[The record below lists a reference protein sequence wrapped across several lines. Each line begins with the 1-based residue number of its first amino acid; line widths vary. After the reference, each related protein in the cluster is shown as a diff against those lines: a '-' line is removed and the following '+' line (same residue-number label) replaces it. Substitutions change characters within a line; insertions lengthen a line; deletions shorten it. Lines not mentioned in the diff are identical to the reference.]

1 MNAKDRDRSLRESL
15 KAIEKAFGAGAA
27 YQLGEV
33 GPPEPIEVFSSG
45 SLGVDAATGVGG
57 IPRGRITEEFG
68 VESGGKTTLALA
80 TIAEAQRRGEAAVYI
95 DLENSFDPRYAA
107 TLGVDVAKLIVSQPD
122 YAEEALSICE
132 TFILAGAIG
141 IAVLDSVAMLVSKA
155 ELEAEVGDA
164 HVGLQA
170 RLMTQ
175 AMRRLSTA
183 VRKSRICLIFINQLR
198 EKIGVQWGS
207 PETTPGGRALRHM
220 ASLRL
225 DVRRISTLK
234 NGDKP
239 VGARTRVKVVK
250 NKCAAPFGEAE
261 FDILWGQ

>member
-15 KAIEKAFGAGAA
+15 KAIEKAFGPGAA
-27 YQLGEV
+27 CQLGDTE
-33 GPPEPIEVFSSG
+33 PPEPVEVFSSG
-45 SLGVDAATGVGG
+45 SLGLDHATGVGG
-57 IPRGRITEEFG
+57 FPRGRITEMFG
-68 VESGGKTTLALA
+68 PESGFKTSLALH
-80 TIAEAQRRGEAAVYI
+80 TIAGAQKQGEVALFI
-95 DLENSFDPRYAA
+95 DLENSFDPKYASA
-107 TLGVDVAKLIVSQPD
+107 LGVDVAKLIVSQPD

-207 PETTPGGRALRHM
+207 PETTPGGGHC
-220 ASLRL
+220 
-225 DVRRISTLK
+225 VTWPPC
-234 NGDKP
+234 G
-239 VGARTRVKVVK
+239 
-250 NKCAAPFGEAE
+250 
-261 FDILWGQ
+261 